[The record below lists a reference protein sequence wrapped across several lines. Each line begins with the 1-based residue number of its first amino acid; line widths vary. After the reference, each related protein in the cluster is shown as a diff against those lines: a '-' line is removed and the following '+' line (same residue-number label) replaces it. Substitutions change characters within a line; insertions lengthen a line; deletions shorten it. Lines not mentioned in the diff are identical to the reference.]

1 MYQANTIIF
10 SSSGKSVVE
19 IKRDNRDG
27 TYATVTFK
35 VDPNGMLNFKCAE
48 YVTLER
54 EITSILNDNLTKS
67 N

>member
-27 TYATVTFK
+27 TYATVMYI

-48 YVTLER
+48 YNTLEGK
-54 EITSILNDNLTKS
+54 ITLILNDNLTKS